1 MRNKFLKNNFDL
13 IRLFAAFQVALVHV
27 SHIMEIET
35 TWILSF
41 IMRIFYMF
49 PGVPIF
55 FFISGFLISRSYE
68 NNSCSKEFF
77 INRVLRLYPG
87 LIVCVAFSIV
97 LVMLSGY
104 LQGKEVKWFELV
116 LLFLAK
122 TTFFQFYNPEF
133 MRAYGDG
140 VLNGSLWTITV
151 EIQFYL
157 LIPVL
162 FFIISRK
169 PPKCTANCALVLLTI
184 IFFILNRLYAVLPD
198 MVDKPLITKLIGVSF
213 FPWFY
218 IFLLGVL
225 AQRNFEFFHAYLA
238 GRFYLTFPLYIF
250 SAYMLS
256 DIGSAFVNN
265 SNPVV
270 VILLT
275 LTVFSFAYSMP
286 ALSKKVL
293 KGNDMSYGLYIYHMP
308 VVNLLLYNGLYRKT
322 EYGFVALI
330 ACILLAAIS
339 WLIIE
344 KPALRLKRHPLFT
357 VSART
362 LSDSTV
368 ESSPSRNV

>member
-1 MRNKFLKNNFDL
+1 MQNKFLKNNFDL

-27 SHIMEIET
+27 FHIMEIET
-35 TWILSF
+35 AWLGSF
-41 IMRIFYMF
+41 ILHLFHLF

-68 NNSCSKEFF
+68 NNSCLKEFF

-87 LIVCVAFSIV
+87 LIACVAFSIV
-97 LVMLSGY
+97 VVMVSGY
-104 LQGKEVKWFELV
+104 LQGKGVQWFELG

-122 TTFFQFYNPEF
+122 ITVFQFYNPEF

-157 LIPVL
+157 LIPGV
-162 FFIISRK
+162 FFLLSRK
-169 PPKCTANCALVLLTI
+169 PPQCTANCALVVLTI
-184 IFFILNRLYAVLPD
+184 LFFILNRLYAVLPD
-198 MVDKPLITKLIGVSF
+198 MEDKSLITKLIGISF
-213 FPWFY
+213 VPWFY

-238 GRFYLTFPLYIF
+238 GKFYYMFPLYLV

-256 DIGSAFVNN
+256 DSGSAFGNN

-270 VILLT
+270 VVLLILT
-275 LTVFSFAYSMP
+275 IFSFAYSTP

-293 KGNDMSYGLYIYHMP
+293 RGNDMSYGIYIYHMP
-308 VVNLLLYNGLYRKT
+308 VVNLLLYSELYQKI
-322 EYGFVALI
+322 EYGFVALM

-339 WLIIE
+339 WLMIE
-344 KPALRLKRHPLFT
+344 KPALRLKKHPLFT

-362 LSDSTV
+362 LSDNPA
-368 ESSPSRNV
+368 ESSALTK

>member
-1 MRNKFLKNNFDL
+1 MQNKFFKNNFDL
-13 IRLFAAFQVALVHV
+13 IRLFAAFQVAFVHV
-27 SHIMEIET
+27 FHLMEIET
-35 TWILSF
+35 AGIVRFILH
-41 IMRIFYMF
+41 IFYLF

-68 NNSCSKEFF
+68 NNSCLKDFF

-97 LVMLSGY
+97 LVMVSGY
-104 LQGKEVKWFELV
+104 LQGKGVQWFELV

-140 VLNGSLWTITV
+140 VLNGSFWTITV

-169 PPKCTANCALVLLTI
+169 PPKCTTNCALVLLTVL
-184 IFFILNRLYAVLPD
+184 FFILNRFYAVLPD
-198 MVDKPLITKLIGVSF
+198 IVDKSLITKLIGVSF

-238 GRFYLTFPLYIF
+238 GKFYLIFPVYLI
-250 SAYMLS
+250 SVYMLS
-256 DIGSAFVNN
+256 DIGSALGNN

-270 VILLT
+270 VVLLI

-286 ALSKKVL
+286 TLSRQML

-308 VVNLLLYNGLYRKT
+308 VVNLLIFSGLYRKT

-330 ACILLAAIS
+330 TCILLAAIS

-362 LSDSTV
+362 VSDNPV
-368 ESSPSRNV
+368 ESFPSRNA